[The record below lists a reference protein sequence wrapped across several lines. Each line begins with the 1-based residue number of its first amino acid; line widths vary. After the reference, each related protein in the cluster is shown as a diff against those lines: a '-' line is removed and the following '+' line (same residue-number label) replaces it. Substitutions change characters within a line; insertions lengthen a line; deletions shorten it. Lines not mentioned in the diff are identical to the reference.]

1 MQKIVPIV
9 WRSEAIPDVEEEEIG
24 SDNFIE
30 YFRKTIKTEKDDLLK
45 LIHNS

>member
-9 WRSEAIPDVEEEEIG
+9 WRSEGIPDVEDQMG

-30 YFRKTIKTEKDDLLK
+30 YFRKTIKTEKDDLVK